1 MGPVECQKL
10 IIESKAD
17 VRFADQVHASEVSI
31 DGHVTG
37 NISCT
42 GKLAL
47 EERAQLVGNIHART
61 ISMKEG
67 AAHKGRVTM
76 ISDEEAI
83 SNILESVRESFKA
96 QEEEQEDS
104 NDES

>member
-1 MGPVECQKL
+1 
-10 IIESKAD
+10 
-17 VRFADQVHASEVSI
+17 
-31 DGHVTG
+31 
-37 NISCT
+37 
-42 GKLAL
+42 
-47 EERAQLVGNIHART
+47 
-61 ISMKEG
+61 MKEG